1 MKQKAMKRK
10 VTLEINPRY
19 AACALVMSSIS
30 FATMIECVQNE
41 GGLIFQP
48 EEVARMQQAM
58 DDLFVSCASQLLPE
72 ETEQCLKVIKVMG
85 EIS

>member
-1 MKQKAMKRK
+1 
-10 VTLEINPRY
+10 
-19 AACALVMSSIS
+19 MSSIS

-48 EEVARMQQAM
+48 EEVAQMQQAM
-58 DDLFVSCASQLLPE
+58 DDLFVSCASQLSPE
-72 ETEQCLKVIKVMG
+72 ETERCLKVINVMG